1 MRSMSPEPVSAEPPR
16 IAPLPPDQWD
26 ERLTRLLAAS
36 PGGTDEPMHI
46 FTTLAQQPD
55 LFRRWLGFGGALLS
69 GRLPGR
75 LRELVILRTAYR
87 FDGTY
92 EWAHHLELG
101 AAQGITPAE
110 LEALGGPLSAVDWD
124 PFERAALAAVDET
137 ADDGAVGDA
146 TWTTLASRL
155 DSGDLIELLMLIA
168 HYLML
173 STVLRSLRV
182 PLEPAAQALADAV
195 DGGPPA

>member
-1 MRSMSPEPVSAEPPR
+1 MRSVSPETPR
-16 IAPLPPDQWD
+16 IAPLPPAQWD
-26 ERLTRLLAAS
+26 ERLTKLLAAS
-36 PGGTDEPMHI
+36 PGGLDEPMHI
-46 FTTLAQQPD
+46 FTTLAHQPD

-75 LRELVILRTAYR
+75 LRELVILRTAFR

-101 AAQGITPAE
+101 AAQGISTAE
-110 LEALGGPLSAVDWD
+110 LAALGGDLSAVAWE
-124 PFERAALAAVDET
+124 PLERAALAAVDET

-146 TWTTLASRL
+146 TWSVLAGHL
-155 DSGDLIELLMLIA
+155 GPGDLIELLMLLA

-182 PLEPAAQALADAV
+182 PLEPSARALAEAV